1 MGAGPS
7 TENQEREKIKREEN
21 RALQLQIAEKNN
33 EKDKEIAKAKIAKEE
48 KIEKWRIESEERRRL
63 EVIRAQLIYR
73 VVVVVAI
80 VICVVCCGNTFTKIS
95 SYLMCSALKR
105 VGRMEEGE
113 DMPKPPSYGVVPT

>member
-7 TENQEREKIKREEN
+7 RENQEREEN

-33 EKDKEIAKAKIAKEE
+33 KKDKEIAKAKIAKEV
-48 KIEKWRIESEERRRL
+48 KIEKWRIESEERRGL

-95 SYLMCSALKR
+95 S
-105 VGRMEEGE
+105 
-113 DMPKPPSYGVVPT
+113 